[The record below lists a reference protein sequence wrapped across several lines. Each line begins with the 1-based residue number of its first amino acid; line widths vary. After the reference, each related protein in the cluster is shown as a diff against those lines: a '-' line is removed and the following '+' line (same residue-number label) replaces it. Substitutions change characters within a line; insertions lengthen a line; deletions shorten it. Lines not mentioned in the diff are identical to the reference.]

1 MPSGARI
8 ALAFSGGRDSV
19 VLFDLLAA
27 AGADFFAVHVEHGIR
42 GENSVKDA
50 EFAERFCRG
59 RGVDV
64 KVYHVDR
71 AQDRT
76 RERDD
81 RRTGGAR
88 GALRSVRQAACGREC
103 DLVALAHHADDQ
115 TETVL
120 MRIFRGTGIR
130 GLRGMSYTYI
140 YCGISGRCCRCRGR
154 R

>member
-1 MPSGARI
+1 MKTVAGEEFRLCLPEGARF

-19 VLFDLLAA
+19 ALFDLLKG

-64 KVYHVDR
+64 KVYHVDALR
-71 AQDRT
+71 IA
-76 RERDD
+76 RERGM
-81 RRTGGAR
+81 T
-88 GALRSVRQAACGREC
+88 VEQAAREARYGVFGKLLADGEC

-120 MRIFRGTGIR
+120 MRIFR
-130 GLRGMSYTYI
+130 
-140 YCGISGRCCRCRGR
+140 
-154 R
+154 